1 MVFIG
6 INSIFIVIAEEQG
19 QAQTE
24 RFPVEGCTTA
34 QCDLAPG
41 RQPSKVFEVPSLKT
55 ILVYK
60 KTCCHKTLIPVFLP
74 R

>member
-41 RQPSKVFEVPSLKT
+41 GHSNKVFNVKVFEILEDVSL
-55 ILVYK
+55 
-60 KTCCHKTLIPVFLP
+60 
-74 R
+74 

>member
-19 QAQTE
+19 QARTE

-41 RQPSKVFEVPSLKT
+41 RQPSKVF
-55 ILVYK
+55 
-60 KTCCHKTLIPVFLP
+60 
-74 R
+74 